1 MPWVTLGINVAGS
14 LILGIVVG
22 WLDDRR
28 PLARAF
34 LGTGMLGGF
43 TTYSAFA
50 VATALWVTT
59 PWLAAG
65 LAAASVIAGV
75 AGALAGLVRR
85 TPDRGPAGRRRT
97 PRGRRVSPWLLLV
110 ALAGGVGAGL
120 RYVVDRLLTPTRGGR
135 FPRGILVVNV
145 SGSFALGVITGLGA
159 AIAPELSLVLGLG
172 LLGGYTTFSTVSVET
187 VLLAQRR
194 RWRDAALNLFGTLVL
209 AVLAAALGLLLG
221 GWLAAA

>member
-1 MPWVTLGINVAGS
+1 M
-14 LILGIVVG
+14 
-22 WLDDRR
+22 
-28 PLARAF
+28 
-34 LGTGMLGGF
+34 
-43 TTYSAFA
+43 
-50 VATALWVTT
+50 
-59 PWLAAG
+59 
-65 LAAASVIAGV
+65 
-75 AGALAGLVRR
+75 
-85 TPDRGPAGRRRT
+85 
-97 PRGRRVSPWLLLV
+97 SPWLLLA

-120 RYVVDRLLTPTRGGR
+120 RYVVDRLLTPTGGMR

-194 RWRDAALNLFGTLVL
+194 RWRDAALNLFGTLAL
-209 AVLAAALGLLLG
+209 AVAAAGLGLLLG